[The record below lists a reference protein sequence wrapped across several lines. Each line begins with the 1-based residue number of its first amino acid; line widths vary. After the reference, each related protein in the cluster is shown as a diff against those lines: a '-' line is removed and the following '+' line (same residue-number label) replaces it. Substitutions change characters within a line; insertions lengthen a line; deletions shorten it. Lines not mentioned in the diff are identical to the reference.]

1 MKRTLLLIC
10 TLLCANVLLAQEQLA
25 VLKHNDS
32 TSVFYGASAFE
43 QAYTAATHGDI
54 ITLSDGIFST
64 PNQIKKGI
72 TVRGNGAVVDTAR
85 KSTGT
90 YFMEGCSV
98 YDLGDS
104 LEFKA
109 EGIYFSSFGTL
120 RSYDIELTRCY
131 IDNISGVAGLQAT
144 NCIIKGGNNGYIY
157 YPFSGSENH
166 QNRYIN
172 CILKANSGCYLPG
185 YAICN
190 NCIMVGKNL
199 TNYYQ
204 YNNCVLNG
212 GSAVNLP
219 YHAIC
224 NNCIIIGREYY
235 TSYQYNN
242 CVVRKGGGNDTILNG
257 SLNNS
262 VLIGFTGSN
271 SPASSGNVAMSLS
284 DVFENWDGTGLP
296 TDLETYVLKSSVSDS
311 IQSIDGTEVGIFGGF
326 MPFDWRPSYSIIK
339 RFNVANRTTADGK
352 LSVDIEVISE

>member
-32 TSVFYGASAFE
+32 TSVFYGQSAFE

-54 ITLSDGIFST
+54 ITLSDGIFSA
-64 PNQIKKGI
+64 PQYVQKGI

-90 YFMEGCSV
+90 YFMENFYV
-98 YDLGDS
+98 RNLGDS
-104 LEFKA
+104 LQFSA
-109 EGIYFSSFGTL
+109 EGIYFDRFNVTNSLG
-120 RSYDIELTRCY
+120 IKLTRCY
-131 IDNISGVAGLQAT
+131 IDAFDPYCGAQAT
-144 NCIIKGGNNGYIY
+144 NCIINKGVSGNYTDFYGTASRN
-157 YPFSGSENH
+157 NT
-166 QNRYIN
+166 YIN
-172 CILKANSGCYLPG
+172 CVLNGGSSLTLPY

-190 NCIMVGKNL
+190 NCIM
-199 TNYYQ
+199 
-204 YNNCVLNG
+204 
-212 GSAVNLP
+212 
-219 YHAIC
+219 
-224 NNCIIIGREYY
+224 IGWND
-235 TSYQYNN
+235 SSSPYQYNN
-242 CVVRKGGGNDTILNG
+242 CVVIKKGTLNDTILNG
-257 SLNNS
+257 AVNNS
-262 VLIGFTGSN
+262 VLIGFTGAN

-284 DVFENWDGTGLP
+284 DVFENWDGESLP

-311 IQSIDGTEVGIFGGF
+311 IQGLDGTEVGIFGGF